1 MKGYCLKSF
10 LAAAA
15 ILAAASSYAQGPVIS
30 WSTDPIDGHRTG
42 VTASTAD
49 NVEEAMGYVKGR
61 TYYAP
66 NGKKFRKGT
75 VRKVASLMLG
85 AQPAMSDVKKVV
97 GYSTRVM
104 VRKKPE
110 CELYDWF
117 IDELMRATADSTGK
131 KIDIG
136 ISNRGGIRIDMPAG
150 EILCDDI
157 QSMFPFKN
165 NLCYVA
171 LHGRDVRAI
180 LDQMAATSFQIL
192 GGVKVVAKNGK
203 IVSATVNGEPLDDDK
218 VYGVA
223 TINFLL
229 DGGDGYSI
237 GKNAIETIF
246 CNGWL
251 YDTMIAYVKS
261 LTAAGKPVEFENQHW
276 ITIIKEDGK

>member
-1 MKGYCLKSF
+1 MKSF

-30 WSTDPIDGHRTG
+30 WSADPIDGHRTG

-85 AQPAMSDVKKVV
+85 AQPAMADVKKVV

-229 DGGDGYSI
+229 DGGDGYSV
-237 GKNAIETIF
+237 GKNAVETIF

>member
-1 MKGYCLKSF
+1 MKSL

-180 LDQMAATSFQIL
+180 LDQMAANSFQIL

-229 DGGDGYSI
+229 DGGDGYSV

-251 YDTMIAYVKS
+251 YDTMIAYVKG

-276 ITIIKEDGK
+276 ITIIKGDGK

>member
-1 MKGYCLKSF
+1 LKSL

-30 WSTDPIDGHRTG
+30 WSADPIDGHRTG

-85 AQPAMSDVKKVV
+85 AQPAMADVKKVV

>member
-1 MKGYCLKSF
+1 MKSL

-30 WSTDPIDGHRTG
+30 WSADPIDGHRTG

-85 AQPAMSDVKKVV
+85 AQPAMADVKKVV

-229 DGGDGYSI
+229 DGGDGYSV
-237 GKNAIETIF
+237 GKNAVETIF

>member
-1 MKGYCLKSF
+1 MKSL

-85 AQPAMSDVKKVV
+85 AQPAMADVKRVV

-136 ISNRGGIRIDMPAG
+136 IANRGGIRIDMPAG

-276 ITIIKEDGK
+276 ITIIKGDGK

>member
-1 MKGYCLKSF
+1 MKSL

-85 AQPAMSDVKKVV
+85 AQPAMADVKKVV

-117 IDELMRATADSTGK
+117 IDELIRATADSTGK